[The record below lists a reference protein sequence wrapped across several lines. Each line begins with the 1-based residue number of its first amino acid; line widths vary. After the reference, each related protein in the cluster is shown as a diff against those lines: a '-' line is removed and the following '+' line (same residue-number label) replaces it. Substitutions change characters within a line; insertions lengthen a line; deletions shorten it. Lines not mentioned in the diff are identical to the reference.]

1 MNFYSFWVLI
11 GKWICLVDREY
22 MPYFKW
28 AGVDVLGSKKKGKR
42 VAYSPDD
49 LSEQLFN
56 HGIALLWSKKIYAPS
71 LLWPI
76 TARTK
81 ADLFD
86 QKSKL
91 LRAGLLLPQVIKIVG
106 QQSHNPVVYDMLFA
120 MSGDIQQGLSFT
132 KMLEKNNTLCDAIT
146 KVMLVAGDESGN
158 LINAMENVALYFYK
172 QHIFSKNIRSALA
185 MPFLTLLFFIGIT
198 SFIFVFI
205 IPRFIDMFHSFHQ
218 DLPLLTR
225 YMINI
230 SEFICSFSMM
240 YLVIGIIIVVAG
252 ISYYGKT
259 SGKKKWDRF
268 VLKIPFLGVV
278 IWQYHMSQ
286 ALRALSLLI
295 NSGVGLV
302 EALAIVSKSV
312 QHELLHEQCSGLHDD
327 VASGRLLSNAMAMT
341 GIFLPEV
348 VALVHIGEETGSLG
362 PALENASLIYS
373 DMVESQ
379 LKRFV
384 FFLQPIM
391 IIVLGLL
398 VTMLIFAVYLPILQ
412 LSHVL

>member
-1 MNFYSFWVLI
+1 MSFYSFWVLI
-11 GKWICLVDREY
+11 GRWICLVDREY

-28 AGVDVLGSKKKGKR
+28 TGIDILGAKKKGKQ
-42 VAYSPDD
+42 VAYSLDD

-56 HGIALLWSKKIYAPS
+56 HGIALLWAKKIYAPS

-76 TARTK
+76 NSRAK

-86 QKSKL
+86 RKSKL
-91 LRAGLLLPQVIKIVG
+91 LRAGLLLPQVIKIVA
-106 QQSHNPVVYDMLFA
+106 QQSHNPLVYDMLFA
-120 MSGDIQQGLSFT
+120 MSSDIQQGLSFT
-132 KMLEKNNTLCDAIT
+132 KILEKNNRLCDAIT
-146 KVMLVAGDESGN
+146 NVMLVAGDESGN
-158 LINAMENVALYFYK
+158 LINAMENVALYFHK

-185 MPFLTLLFFIGIT
+185 MPFLTLLFFMGIT
-198 SFIFVFI
+198 AFIFVFI

-230 SEFICSFSMM
+230 SEFICSSSML
-240 YLVIGIIIVVAG
+240 YVIIGFAFVVAG
-252 ISYYGKT
+252 ISYYCKT

-268 VLKIPFLGVV
+268 VLKIPFLGAI

-286 ALRALSLLI
+286 VLRALSLLI

-312 QHELLHEQCSGLHDD
+312 QHELVHEQCLALHDD
-327 VASGRLLSNAMAMT
+327 VASGRLLSNAMAIA

-348 VALVHIGEETGSLG
+348 VALVHIGEETGALG
-362 PALENASLIYS
+362 PALENASVMYS
-373 DMVESQ
+373 DMVESH